1 MKLFRDTNNSET
13 PFSVKSRHVME
24 GSYQDKKTDKTEIG
38 RASCRERV

>member
-24 GSYQDKKTDKTEIG
+24 GSYQDKKTDKT
-38 RASCRERV
+38 ASTPLCFLTLQ